1 MSQLIYIPILFL
13 ACESRGCVTV
23 TIVDDEGV
31 DNTDTVNIA
40 LERPEDLDRRISVR
54 NGRGQ
59 IVIADDSTD
68 GVCVCACVYMC
79 VKCSVS
85 HCFLQRLWFVLCQ
98 VSTQLQRG
106 QMHGVAEVCLE
117 VVSTSDC
124 PINFAFTVRL
134 NTRDGSA
141 G

>member
-1 MSQLIYIPILFL
+1 M
-13 ACESRGCVTV
+13 
-23 TIVDDEGV
+23 DDEGV

-40 LERPEDLDRRISVR
+40 LERPEDLDPRISVR

-85 HCFLQRLWFVLCQ
+85 HYFLQRLWFVLCQ

-106 QMHGVAEVCLE
+106 QMGWLKYALRWFPPVTVP
-117 VVSTSDC
+117 STLHSLLD
-124 PINFAFTVRL
+124 
-134 NTRDGSA
+134 
-141 G
+141 